1 MRQLFHGQCEI
12 IIITVFAEVRRRTS
26 LKTTVYADVLFCV
39 NFIVD
44 YVMLLSVKKLTS
56 LNVRRRRLLLGALV
70 GGIGS
75 FAVLLPPM
83 PFVVSMLICVGEAML
98 MTAAAFLPV
107 SIRCYIRASFL
118 LFAVSFTYCGIM
130 TAVLALASPKGL
142 AVRNSSVY
150 IGISPFAL
158 IALTALCYF
167 AIRLFERIK
176 GSDVKY
182 RKCRIIVRNNGA
194 SVEAEGIADTGSTLR
209 EPFSGEPVIVGRSEL
224 FSGIS
229 GFGEYPDTESGK
241 GCSNIRMVPFS
252 SVGGSGLMPAFRP
265 AEITLITAG
274 GRMSVRA
281 YIALSSG
288 KNLTEG
294 CDVIVPAELIMKGS

>member
-1 MRQLFHGQCEI
+1 MR
-12 IIITVFAEVRRRTS
+12 
-26 LKTTVYADVLFCV
+26 TTVYADVLFCV

-44 YVMLLSVKKLTS
+44 YVMLLSVKRLTS

-70 GGIGS
+70 GGLGS
-75 FAVLLPPM
+75 FAVLLPAL
-83 PFVVSMLICVGEAML
+83 PFFLSLLISVGEAML
-98 MTAAAFLPV
+98 MTAAAFLPM
-107 SIRCYIRASFL
+107 SIKGYIRASFL

-150 IGISPFAL
+150 IGISPFTL

-167 AIRLFERIK
+167 ALRLFERIRAP
-176 GSDVKY
+176 GVKY
-182 RKCRIIVRNNGA
+182 RKCRVIVSNLGT
-194 SVEAEGIADTGSTLR
+194 SVEADGIADTGSTLR

-229 GFGEYPDTESGK
+229 GFGEYPDAE
-241 GCSNIRMVPFS
+241 GCKDCANIRMVPFS

-265 AEITLITAG
+265 AEVTIITAG
-274 GRMSVRA
+274 GKMSVRA